1 MTMTPPHRS
10 SVLPASPTP
19 RAPAPPPPPAPAP
32 PAPSPGSAPSPAD
45 SGPLPRRGR
54 LATFVRGR
62 WLRTI
67 PGRIGI
73 HVVLCLAAII
83 VLLAVLTVAIGNA
96 RDSVQTI
103 GHDAGPQVVAT
114 STLYFALSDMD
125 AQISNILLI
134 GREHR
139 LGIGYDESLRVYE
152 RRRAEADAAAV
163 MAAQLAGRDPAL
175 RKTVQ
180 EVLDG
185 LGKYERLVG
194 QAMKLDEQANHAP
207 GALPPD
213 VVTAYRQATD
223 LMKLQLLPKAYN
235 ITLDTGAN
243 VRQSYETKRS
253 AVLAGRTWVAVTGVI
268 VLLLLLATQ
277 LYLART
283 FRRVLNP
290 ALVLATLGA
299 LALTAVGATMLT
311 AQAGHIRKAKEDGFD
326 SILQLSRARA
336 ISHSA
341 FADESRYL
349 LDPGRAD
356 TYEQTY
362 LDKSLSVIY
371 PDIGDKPV
379 NLENYYAGLEQK
391 LGTYQSGQKNVP
403 FLGFFGDEARTA
415 EKGREADALKKTLDA
430 YRAVQRN
437 DARMRQLAAA
447 GNRTGAIDVR
457 TGRTS
462 GAIRDFNAYDEALSA
477 LTAVHQDAFDD
488 AIKDADDGLRGW
500 TAIPAAGAAAI
511 ALLILAGVRPRLAEF
526 R

>member
-1 MTMTPPHRS
+1 MTMTPPHRASVMAGS
-10 SVLPASPTP
+10 STSRP
-19 RAPAPPPPPAPAP
+19 PAPPPPPAPAP
-32 PAPSPGSAPSPAD
+32 PAPSPAPLPPAD
-45 SGPLPRRGR
+45 PGPAPRRGR

-67 PGRIGI
+67 PGRIGT
-73 HVVLCLAAII
+73 HVFLCLAAI
-83 VLLAVLTVAIGNA
+83 VALLAVLTVAIGNA

-134 GREHR
+134 GREHT
-139 LGIGYDESLRVYE
+139 LGVGYDESLRVYE

-163 MAAQLAGRDPAL
+163 MAAQLAGRDQAL

-194 QAMKLDEQANHAP
+194 QAMKLDEQAAHAP

-213 VVTAYRQATD
+213 VVNAYRQATD

-253 AVLAGRTWVAVTGVI
+253 AVIAGRTWVVVTGVI
-268 VLLLLLATQ
+268 VLLFLLATQ

-299 LALTAVGATMLT
+299 FALAGTGATMLT
-311 AQAGHIRKAKEDGFD
+311 AQAGHIKKAKEDGFD

-391 LGTYQSGQKNVP
+391 LGSYQAGQENVP

-437 DARMRQLAAA
+437 DARMRRLAAA
-447 GNRTGAIDVR
+447 GNRAGAIDVR
-457 TGRTS
+457 MGRTS
-462 GAIRDFNAYDEALSA
+462 GAIRDFGAYDAALTA
-477 LTAVHQDAFDD
+477 LTAVHQDAFDK
-488 AIKDADDGLRGW
+488 AIEDADGGLRGW
-500 TAIPAAGAAAI
+500 TAGPAAGAAVI

>member
-1 MTMTPPHRS
+1 MTLTPSQGSPVRPGP
-10 SVLPASPTP
+10 PASRP
-19 RAPAPPPPPAPAP
+19 PAPPPAPEPPSRPPAERA
-32 PAPSPGSAPSPAD
+32 
-45 SGPLPRRGR
+45 PRRAGR
-54 LATFVRGR
+54 LTTFVRGR

-67 PGRIGI
+67 PGRIGT
-73 HVVLCLAAII
+73 HVTLCLAAI
-83 VLLAVLTVAIGNA
+83 VALLAVLTVAIGNA

-114 STLYFALSDMD
+114 GTLYFALSDMD
-125 AQISNILLI
+125 AQVANILLI
-134 GREHR
+134 GRDHN
-139 LGIGYDESLRVYE
+139 LGIGYAESLRVYE

-163 MAAQLAGRDPAL
+163 QAAQLAGRDPAL
-175 RKTVQ
+175 RRTVQ

-185 LGKYERLVG
+185 LGRYERLVG
-194 QAMKLDEQANHAP
+194 AAMKQNDQSGHPP
-207 GALPPD
+207 GEAPPD
-213 VVTAYRQATD
+213 VVDAYRDATD

-235 ITLDTGAN
+235 ITLDSGAH
-243 VRQSYETKRS
+243 VRQAYETKRS
-253 AVLAGRTWVAVTGVI
+253 AVLSGRTWVAVTGLI
-268 VLLLLLATQ
+268 VLLLLVATQ

-299 LALTAVGATMLT
+299 LALTAVGAGLLT

-371 PDIGDKPV
+371 PDLGDRPV
-379 NLENYYAGLEQK
+379 NLENYYSGLDQRLGSYKAGQE
-391 LGTYQSGQKNVP
+391 SVP
-403 FLGFFGDEARTA
+403 FLGFFGDEARA
-415 EKGREADALKKTLDA
+415 VGHGREADALQKTLDA
-430 YRAVQRN
+430 YRNVQRN
-437 DARMRQLAAA
+437 DAQMRRLASA
-447 GNRTGAIDVR
+447 GNRTGAVDWR
-457 TGRTS
+457 MGRTS
-462 GAIRDFNAYDEALSA
+462 GAIRDFAAYDAALSS
-477 LTAVHQDAFDD
+477 LTAVHQDAFDT
-488 AIKDADDGLRGW
+488 AIEDADGGLRGW
-500 TAIPAAGAAAI
+500 TAVPAASGAAL
-511 ALLILAGVRPRLAEF
+511 ALLIFLGVRRRLAEF

>member
-1 MTMTPPHRS
+1 MTMTPPQGS
-10 SVLPASPTP
+10 SVRPGPPVPGTSGPPGLPAD
-19 RAPAPPPPPAPAP
+19 PAPR
-32 PAPSPGSAPSPAD
+32 
-45 SGPLPRRGR
+45 RRGR

-67 PGRIGI
+67 PGRIGT
-73 HVVLCLAAII
+73 HVVLCLAAL
-83 VLLAVLTVAIGNA
+83 VALLAVLTAAMGNA

-114 STLYFALSDMD
+114 SALYFSLSDMD
-125 AQISNILLI
+125 AQVSSILLI
-134 GREHR
+134 GRDHD
-139 LGIGYDESLRVYE
+139 LGIGHDESLRVYE
-152 RRRAEADAAAV
+152 RRRAEANAAAV
-163 MAAQLAGRDPAL
+163 QAAQLAGGDPAL
-175 RKTVQ
+175 KRTVE

-194 QAMKLDEQANHAP
+194 EAMLLSEQADHPP
-207 GALPPD
+207 GELPPD
-213 VVTAYRQATD
+213 VVDAYRQATD

-235 ITLDTGAN
+235 ITLDNGAH
-243 VRQSYETKRS
+243 VRQAYETKRS
-253 AVLAGRTWVAVTGVI
+253 AVLAGRAWVAVTGLI
-268 VLLLLLATQ
+268 VLLFLVATQ

-283 FRRVLNP
+283 FRRVLSP
-290 ALVLATLGA
+290 ALVLATLGT
-299 LALTAVGATMLT
+299 LALTAVGAGLLT
-311 AQAGHIRKAKEDGFD
+311 AQAGHIQKAKEDGFD

-379 NLENYYAGLEQK
+379 NLENYYAGLEQR
-391 LGTYQSGQKNVP
+391 LGAYKAGQNNPP
-403 FLGFFGDEARTA
+403 FLGFFGDEARTV
-415 EKGREADALKKTLDA
+415 EKGREAGALQKTLDA
-430 YRAVQRN
+430 YRTVQRN
-437 DARMRQLAAA
+437 DARMRRLASSGDRA
-447 GNRTGAIDVR
+447 GAVDLRM
-457 TGRTS
+457 GRTS
-462 GAIRDFNAYDEALSA
+462 NAIRDFAAYDAALSS
-477 LTAVHQDAFDD
+477 LTAVHQDVFNE
-488 AIKDADDGLRGW
+488 AIRDADGGLRGW
-500 TAIPAAGAAAI
+500 NAWPAAGAAVV